1 MSSLP
6 TPDSVQPPI
15 TATIRSEWTKLWAF
29 PSTPILIGVTG
40 ILTMGLT
47 ILITVFGGEAAL
59 RGNGGESRYQTIF
72 YGSALGVFAYA
83 FLAAGSMASEFR
95 NGMIA
100 YTLTATRSRSR
111 VLVSKLIVLAFI
123 GYVAGLLISLAN
135 LLVTQGGL
143 AVAGVDLIDPTEPS
157 LVRAILVFTG
167 TGMMVQGLL
176 ACMMAVIFRNGT
188 VAVITL
194 ILINTIPVAAAQFL
208 GQGYASTV
216 PRFLPG
222 ALLESIAGLSAP
234 GTAGYLALPWA
245 VTALLLW
252 LAAAFTLALTLM
264 RRRDI

>member
-6 TPDSVQPPI
+6 APDSVQPPI
-15 TATIRSEWTKLWAF
+15 SATIRSEWTKFWAV

-47 ILITVFGGEAAL
+47 ILITIFGGETAL
-59 RGNGGESRYQTIF
+59 STKDGESRYQTIF

-83 FLAAGSMASEFR
+83 FLAAGSMAAEFR

-100 YTLTATRSRSR
+100 YTLTATRSRTR
-111 VLVSKLIVLAFI
+111 ILVSKFIILAIV
-123 GYVAGLLISLAN
+123 GYAAGLLISLAN

-143 AVAGVDLIDPTEPS
+143 AAAGVDPIDPTEPS
-157 LVRAILVFTG
+157 LVRAVLVFTG

-188 VAVITL
+188 VAVVTL
-194 ILINTIPVAAAQFL
+194 VLINTIPVAAAQFL

-245 VTALLLW
+245 ATALLLW
-252 LAAAFTLALTLM
+252 LAVAFTLALTLM
-264 RRRDI
+264 CRRDV